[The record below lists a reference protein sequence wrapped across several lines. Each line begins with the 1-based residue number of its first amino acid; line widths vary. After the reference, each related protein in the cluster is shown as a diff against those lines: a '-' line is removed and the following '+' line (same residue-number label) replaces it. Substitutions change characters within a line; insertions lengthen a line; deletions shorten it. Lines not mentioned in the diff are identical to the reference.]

1 MPITTPVT
9 FPGML
14 TNPAATP
21 GGGSSNVPTTQEI
34 INSNQTLQWEREQE
48 AAKTAMDFAQT
59 SAQTAMDFE
68 SAEALKAR
76 EWSDYMSSTAYQRA
90 TKDLQ
95 AAGLNPIL
103 AANSAASAG
112 QAVSA
117 SGKSAA
123 ASKAVAPTAR
133 DFAAQF
139 KDVSTGLSSIIKL
152 LV

>member
-1 MPITTPVT
+1 MYQMPTWAVPA
-9 FPGML
+9 L
-14 TNPAATP
+14 NNPANSDS
-21 GGGSSNVPTTQEI
+21 GSWQEF
-34 INSNQTLQWEREQE
+34 INANQTLQWEREQE
-48 AAKTAMDFAQT
+48 AAQTAMDFAQT

-76 EWSDYMSSTAYQRA
+76 DWSDYMSSTAYQRA

-123 ASKAVAPTAR
+123 ASKAIAPTAR

-139 KDVSTGLSSIIKL
+139 KDVSKGLSDIIKL
-152 LV
+152 FV

>member
-1 MPITTPVT
+1 MWTQPGVTYPAVTPS
-9 FPGML
+9 
-14 TNPAATP
+14 
-21 GGGSSNVPTTQEI
+21 GGGSSLTPQEF
-34 INSNQTLQWEREQE
+34 INANQTLQWEREQE
-48 AAKTAMDFAQT
+48 AAQTAMDFAQT

-90 TKDLQ
+90 TADLR

-152 LV
+152 LI

>member
-1 MPITTPVT
+1 MPKWAVPA
-9 FPGML
+9 L
-14 TNPAATP
+14 NNPANTSAA
-21 GGGSSNVPTTQEI
+21 SWQEFV
-34 INSNQTLQWEREQE
+34 NSNQTLQWEREQE
-48 AAKTAMDFAQT
+48 AAQTAMDFAQT

-68 SAEALKAR
+68 SVEAQKAR
-76 EWSDYMSSTAYQRA
+76 EWSKNMSSTAYQRA
-90 TKDLQ
+90 TKDLV

-139 KDVSTGLSSIIKL
+139 KDVSKGLSDIIKL
-152 LV
+152 FV